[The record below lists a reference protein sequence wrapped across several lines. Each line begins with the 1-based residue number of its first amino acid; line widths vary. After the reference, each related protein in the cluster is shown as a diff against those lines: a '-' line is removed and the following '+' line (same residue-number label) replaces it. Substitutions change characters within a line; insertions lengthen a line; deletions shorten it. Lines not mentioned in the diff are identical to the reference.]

1 MTPFDLIES
10 IYARPQAD
18 VASNERFITARQV
31 AYLKDLIGADPE
43 GVALVRTGPGVWQWA
58 PAGRTKYQIT
68 EDYLNGRHKIARY
81 SNVVA
86 SGTGRL
92 F

>member
-10 IYARPQAD
+10 IYARPQD
-18 VASNERFITARQV
+18 GMPSNERAITARQLS
-31 AYLKDLIGADPE
+31 YLKDLIGADPE
-43 GVALVRTGPGVWQWA
+43 GGALTRSGPGVWMWT
-58 PAGRTKYQIT
+58 PAGRTKYRIT
-68 EDYLNGRHKIARY
+68 EDYAGGRHKIARF